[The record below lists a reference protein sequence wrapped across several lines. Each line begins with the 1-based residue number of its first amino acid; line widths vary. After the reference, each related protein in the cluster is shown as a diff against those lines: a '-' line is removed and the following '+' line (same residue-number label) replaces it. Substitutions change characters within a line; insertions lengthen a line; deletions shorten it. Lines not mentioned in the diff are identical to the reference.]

1 MTFEETELFSSTV
14 QIGKHVQ
21 GIVVGIKASAEI
33 SQRIPRL
40 PIVTVAEQRS
50 LLECHSLSYVC
61 MNPVGVVKRRVP
73 RLFLLAQSN

>member
-1 MTFEETELFSSTV
+1 MRLEETESFSSKV
-14 QIGKHVQ
+14 QISNHVQ
-21 GIVVGIKASAEI
+21 GICVGIEASAEI

-61 MNPVGVVKRRVP
+61 MNPVGVV
-73 RLFLLAQSN
+73 QH